1 MPKELYYSRAFYKA
15 IYSKLL
21 AMLKLQAMRKM
32 AYIIRPM
39 KDEDIPQVAEI
50 DREAFPSDSLF
61 SSYTS
66 YQQDLHSPL
75 ARYIVASSEKEAG
88 VEVSEQNL
96 QSLPWLKRL
105 FSHNRSSSKEYIVGF
120 VSFWLMLKE
129 AHLTAIAVRS
139 DYRHSGIGERLL
151 ISAIELATQ
160 LNAEVISLEVRVSN
174 KIAQALYKKYS
185 FQAVGRRPRYYSDNA
200 EDAVLMSIYAA
211 TSAPF
216 QAYFQQLK
224 EAHSQ
229 KWGQAF
235 AVTQLT

>member
-1 MPKELYYSRAFYKA
+1 MHKT
-15 IYSKLL
+15 
-21 AMLKLQAMRKM
+21 

-50 DREAFPSDSLF
+50 DREAFPSESLF

-66 YQQDLHSPL
+66 YQRDLNSPL
-75 ARYIVASSEKEAG
+75 ARYIVASLEKEAG
-88 VEVSEQNL
+88 AEVSEQNL

-105 FSHNRSSSKEYIVGF
+105 FSHNRSSNKEHVVGF
-120 VSFWLMLKE
+120 AGLWLMLKE

-139 DYRHSGIGERLL
+139 DYRRSGIGERLL

-160 LNAEVISLEVRVSN
+160 LNAEAITLEVRASN
-174 KIAQALYKKYS
+174 EIAQALYKKYG
-185 FQAVGRRPRYYSDNA
+185 FQAVGRRPRYYSDNG

-216 QAYFQQLK
+216 QAHFQRLK

-229 KWGQAF
+229 KCGQVFTVA
-235 AVTQLT
+235 QLT

>member
-1 MPKELYYSRAFYKA
+1 MHKA
-15 IYSKLL
+15 
-21 AMLKLQAMRKM
+21 

-50 DREAFPSDSLF
+50 DREAFPSESLF

-66 YQQDLHSPL
+66 YQRDLHSPL
-75 ARYIVASSEKEAG
+75 ARYMVASLEKEPGAK
-88 VEVSEQNL
+88 VSEQNL
-96 QSLPWLKRL
+96 QSLPWLKRF
-105 FSHNRSSSKEYIVGF
+105 FSHNRSFNKEHIVGF
-120 VSFWLMLKE
+120 AGLWLMLKE

-139 DYRHSGIGERLL
+139 DYRRSGIGERLL

-160 LNAEVISLEVRVSN
+160 LNAAVITLEVRASN
-174 KIAQALYKKYS
+174 EIAQALYKKYS
-185 FQAVGRRPRYYSDNA
+185 FQAVGRHPRYYSDNG

-216 QAYFQQLK
+216 QAHFQRLK

-229 KWGQAF
+229 KCGQVFTVA
-235 AVTQLT
+235 QLT